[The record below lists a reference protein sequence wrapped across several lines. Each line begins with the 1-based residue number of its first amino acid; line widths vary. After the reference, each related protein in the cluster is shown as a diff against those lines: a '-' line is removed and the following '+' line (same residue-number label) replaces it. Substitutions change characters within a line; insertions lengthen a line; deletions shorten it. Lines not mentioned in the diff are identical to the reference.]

1 MRHAVL
7 GAGGVGGLLAA
18 ALSRSGC
25 EVVALMRPATLLR
38 YPGRFVVDSQVLGS
52 FAAEVPAVAQLD
64 REVDVVWVT
73 AKSTSLEAALDL
85 APSDRVGEA
94 TVIPLLNGV
103 DHLSVLRAR
112 YPKVVAGALRAET
125 ERLDEGRIVQ
135 RSPFVRIDVVGEPD
149 IVGDVA
155 ATGIDCRSVGD
166 EVTLL
171 WQKLAFLAPLALATT
186 AAQAPL
192 GAIRDTDLYQRA
204 QRETVAV
211 ALAEGADIDEQ
222 ALAQL
227 SAAASDQ
234 MRSSMQRDLAAGHVL
249 EVDAIAG
256 PVLRGGRHHG
266 ITTPATEQ
274 LVAQVDALV
283 GARDAVDT

>member
-18 ALSRSGC
+18 ALSHSGY
-25 EVVALMRPATLLR
+25 EVVALMRESTLSR
-38 YPGRFVVDSQVLGS
+38 YPGRFGVESQVLGS
-52 FAAEVPAVAQLD
+52 YSAEVPASAQLD
-64 REVDVVWVT
+64 RAVDVLWVA

-85 APSDRVGEA
+85 APADRVGGA

-103 DHLSVLRAR
+103 DHLALLRAH

-125 ERLDEGRIVQ
+125 ERIDDGQIVQ
-135 RSPFVRIDVVGEPD
+135 RSPFVRIDIVGEPD
-149 IVGDVA
+149 IVRDVA
-155 ATGIDCRSVGD
+155 ATGIDCGSVDD

-186 AAQAPL
+186 AAEAPL

-204 QRETVAV
+204 QLETITV
-211 ALAEGADIDEQ
+211 ALAQGAEIDEGAI
-222 ALAQL
+222 AQL

-249 EVDAIAG
+249 ELDAIAG
-256 PVLRGGRHHG
+256 PILRGGRLHG
-266 ITTPATEQ
+266 IDTPAT
-274 LVAQVDALV
+274 AALV
-283 GARDAVDT
+283 HQVETRVRTRDEVAT